1 MCAQLSS
8 TLGTLWMVARLEFS
22 RQEYWS
28 GLPGKNTEVGCHFLL
43 QGIFLT
49 QGLNLCLLWPMQEHS
64 LPLSHLGSPLFMW
77 PFSYIRTSVVAQLVK
92 NLPAVWETWVW
103 SLGWE
108 EKLATSV
115 FWPRKVHWVAKSQ
128 MWLSLSLLLSPLPL
142 KIQER
147 MKEMVGIFWKRVD
160 CKMLLIVLI
169 FNII

>member
-1 MCAQLSS
+1 MCSVNSNSWDPMDGGPLGILQARILKWVAISS
-8 TLGTLWMVARLEFS
+8 CKGSSWPRDWT
-22 RQEYWS
+22 
-28 GLPGKNTEVGCHFLL
+28 
-43 QGIFLT
+43 
-49 QGLNLCLLWPMQEHS
+49 CLLWPMQEHS

-77 PFSYIRTSVVAQLVK
+77 PFSYIRASVVAQLVK
-92 NLPAVWETWVW
+92 NLPALWETWVW

-108 EKLATSV
+108 ERLATSV

-128 MWLSLSLLLSPLPL
+128 MCLSLSLLLSPLPL